1 MARFRSIL
9 LVTFSA
15 LVLGC
20 QMPATNPPG
29 IVPLDEITYADQAL
43 PLADAAANTETVLPA
58 ALLLGESDTDLS
70 GVPRS
75 DEIMAPAAPKTC

>member
-1 MARFRSIL
+1 MARSRSIL

-20 QMPATNPPG
+20 QMPATNPPA
-29 IVPLDEITYADQAL
+29 VVSLDETTYADEAL

-58 ALLLGESDTDLS
+58 ALLLGEPTTELT

-75 DEIMAPAAPKTC
+75 DEVLAPAAPKTC